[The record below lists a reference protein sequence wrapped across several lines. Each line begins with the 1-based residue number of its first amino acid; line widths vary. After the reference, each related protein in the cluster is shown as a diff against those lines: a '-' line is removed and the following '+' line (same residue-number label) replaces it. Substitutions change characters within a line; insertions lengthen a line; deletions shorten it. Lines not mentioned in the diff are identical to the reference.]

1 MKKLI
6 LFIGMLTFAFCV
18 PAFQGPMEFKQN
30 DGSTFQGKLKGDE
43 WFNWVEDQEGNII
56 KYNKESNNYEYG
68 TIQEKNGTLDLIP
81 SGIKVGNKPAKT
93 ESPDGNISDP
103 LKIDKV
109 LLKKIWRQKREK
121 AYEYKAK

>member
-6 LFIGMLTFAFCV
+6 IFASLITFAFSV
-18 PAFQGPMEFKQN
+18 PAFEGPIEFKQN
-30 DGSTFQGKLKGDE
+30 DGSTFKGKLKGDE
-43 WFNWVEDQEGNII
+43 WFNWIEDKEGDII
-56 KYNKESNNYEYG
+56 KYNKESKDYEYG

-93 ESPDGNISDP
+93 ESPDSNISDP
-103 LKIDKV
+103 LKIDKA
-109 LLKKIWRQKREK
+109 LLEKIWKQKREK